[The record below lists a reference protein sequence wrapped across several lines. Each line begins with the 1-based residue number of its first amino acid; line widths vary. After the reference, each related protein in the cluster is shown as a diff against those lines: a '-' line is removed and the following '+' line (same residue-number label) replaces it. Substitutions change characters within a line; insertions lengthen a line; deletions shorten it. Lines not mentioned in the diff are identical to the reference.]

1 MTIKHAAII
10 SVSAIV
16 ALCAPLDIPA
26 HARGGGI
33 GIRSFHS
40 INSLHFAKHF
50 RHARGHRNFNQWPL
64 YGGVYAMPPYDNNAT
79 QVQPANFVYVVE
91 PPRVHSCQYN
101 KETITVPSESGGTR
115 DITVTRC

>member
-40 INSLHFAKHF
+40 INSSHFAKHF
-50 RHARGHRNFNQWPL
+50 RHARVTEISISGLCTAVSMQCRPMTTMPL
-64 YGGVYAMPPYDNNAT
+64 RCNRQILFTWLNRHACIV
-79 QVQPANFVYVVE
+79 AN
-91 PPRVHSCQYN
+91 
-101 KETITVPSESGGTR
+101 TTR
-115 DITVTRC
+115 KP